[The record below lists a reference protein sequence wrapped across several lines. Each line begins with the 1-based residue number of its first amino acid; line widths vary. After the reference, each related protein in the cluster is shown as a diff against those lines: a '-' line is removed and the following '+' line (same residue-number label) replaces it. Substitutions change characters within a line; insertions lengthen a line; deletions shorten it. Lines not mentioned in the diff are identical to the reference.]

1 MKSNTDQPT
10 RSLNAASILVV
21 EDHRFVLHLLERML
35 AGKVG
40 GLHGARSAE
49 DALYNL
55 EKTPG
60 LAHVAIVDVHLPG
73 MDGIKLIEKIRS
85 AESEA
90 LKTLPV
96 IVLTGE
102 NSMDLYRRAARLGI
116 SAFLMKPVAAT
127 PLIEALESALAG
139 RTVPIPRLDVDPVPH
154 EVIDQAPPPVDT
166 EHARLESPP
175 LEPQAPGPPPGYR
188 PVNIKA

>member
-1 MKSNTDQPT
+1 MKSDTELTP
-10 RSLNAASILVV
+10 RSLNAASVLVV
-21 EDHRFVLHLLERML
+21 EDHSFVLDLLERML

-60 LAHVAIVDVHLPG
+60 LAHVAIVDIHLPG
-73 MDGIKLIEKIRS
+73 MDGIKLIERIRG
-85 AESEA
+85 AESEV

-102 NSMDLYRRAARLGI
+102 NNMNLYRRAARLGI

-127 PLIEALESALAG
+127 ALIEALESALAG
-139 RTVPIPRLDVDPVPH
+139 RTVPIPRLDVDPVPQ
-154 EVIDQAPPPVDT
+154 EAADQAPSSVDT
-166 EHARLESPP
+166 ENAPVDSSRP
-175 LEPQAPGPPPGYR
+175 EPKPQEPPPAYR
-188 PVNIKA
+188 PINIKA